1 MRQILP
7 PILSPVKGSSDISV
21 SFSDASHSFY
31 AVFIGLA
38 FLEKVPAA
46 INHPSFKMFLGRL
59 FNAGFSARLLESLFG
74 VSRTSIVRWG
84 AALKSDDME
93 RIKTAFSGQG
103 ARKKITQSIACYIKD
118 RYLELK
124 GIEKNYNVL
133 IRGEVKK
140 YFNEH
145 ISSESA
151 RKIFLEVR
159 EEQRIQNK
167 NRAGVECTGFSESQ
181 ELFDTHEDPNG
192 CEKEA
197 QPPAIETFLESS
209 RKYSCQTV
217 LQRFSLREGQSVYC
231 HHAGLLLLRHR
242 MEEVFYEN
250 QEQLDRQT
258 VAQILL
264 GAVNHEQAKKI
275 NFSSLEMLIGSVIT
289 NIDYQRKKMDALA
302 TPENTFRLQSQNV
315 RFLQANCKTIFYFDP
330 HTSDYTGILP
340 VLKGWCGGKHTIE
353 KITNLDFI
361 HDNEGNPCYVE
372 HADNYY
378 EMRHR
383 FFFCAQRFH
392 RTLPAPEN
400 SITWVIDRGIYGLN
414 ALREIVKQGDNII
427 TWEKNYKADG
437 WNENSFI
444 GKTSFF
450 IERNNAQDKQ
460 FYRFEYQEIPWERD
474 RTFRKFI
481 VRATNPKNK
490 KIEVSILCSNKDLSA
505 HTIIYAIF
513 RRWLQENDFGYM
525 DRHVG
530 INEMTSRA
538 YQLYE
543 AINDTLTDRLAPA
556 RKYKARKKEK
566 TKLEE
571 KLKTNLLKRRKLVK
585 SHLKKRRE
593 EEAAIIKNEQHIQ
606 QLQQE
611 EASKSRDKELKRA
624 QTKQTQIERK
634 QIKNKTNRATA
645 TKKLKSQMSEQT
657 SKIETL
663 EKTLD
668 TLYREESRLEILVDE
683 NNVRLDFRRKA
694 YMDALRIISRNIFYS
709 HLRDFR
715 PLYNNYRDDH
725 VIIRHL
731 TQSPG
736 IIENCG
742 GTLYVSLLPSMEF
755 SKKKQKVIN
764 EYLLKINEQI
774 NQSHSKTDQ
783 LITLRIHETG
793 IDKFKIRV

>member
-124 GIEKNYNVL
+124 GIKRNYNVL
-133 IRGEVKK
+133 IRGEVRK

-167 NRAGVECTGFSESQ
+167 NRANAECTGFSESQ

-302 TPENTFRLQSQNV
+302 TPENTFRLQTQNV

-400 SITWVIDRGIYGLN
+400 SITWVIDRGIYGLD

-427 TWEKNYKADG
+427 T
-437 WNENSFI
+437 
-444 GKTSFF
+444 
-450 IERNNAQDKQ
+450 
-460 FYRFEYQEIPWERD
+460 
-474 RTFRKFI
+474 
-481 VRATNPKNK
+481 
-490 KIEVSILCSNKDLSA
+490 
-505 HTIIYAIF
+505 
-513 RRWLQENDFGYM
+513 
-525 DRHVG
+525 
-530 INEMTSRA
+530 
-538 YQLYE
+538 
-543 AINDTLTDRLAPA
+543 
-556 RKYKARKKEK
+556 
-566 TKLEE
+566 
-571 KLKTNLLKRRKLVK
+571 
-585 SHLKKRRE
+585 
-593 EEAAIIKNEQHIQ
+593 
-606 QLQQE
+606 
-611 EASKSRDKELKRA
+611 
-624 QTKQTQIERK
+624 
-634 QIKNKTNRATA
+634 
-645 TKKLKSQMSEQT
+645 
-657 SKIETL
+657 
-663 EKTLD
+663 
-668 TLYREESRLEILVDE
+668 
-683 NNVRLDFRRKA
+683 
-694 YMDALRIISRNIFYS
+694 
-709 HLRDFR
+709 
-715 PLYNNYRDDH
+715 
-725 VIIRHL
+725 
-731 TQSPG
+731 
-736 IIENCG
+736 
-742 GTLYVSLLPSMEF
+742 
-755 SKKKQKVIN
+755 
-764 EYLLKINEQI
+764 
-774 NQSHSKTDQ
+774 
-783 LITLRIHETG
+783 
-793 IDKFKIRV
+793 